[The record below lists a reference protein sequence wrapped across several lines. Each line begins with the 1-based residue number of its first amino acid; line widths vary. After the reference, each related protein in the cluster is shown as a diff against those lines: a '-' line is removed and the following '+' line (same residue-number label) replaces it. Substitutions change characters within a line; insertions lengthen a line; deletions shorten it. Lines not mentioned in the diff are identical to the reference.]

1 MMFASRKGQ
10 NSAAGRCRSNQVMKL
25 FMRWVMSAGV
35 VMASAAA
42 NAQVLAPYDIDRS
55 PYSVVSDLRGPY
67 AGLPQPG
74 RYAPSLLPPQEVYTV
89 LRESGFSPLGA
100 PQRRGFVYTIVVIDR
115 GGEDGRLV
123 IDARNGRI
131 IRFMPAYRMGDN
143 LNDAMR
149 TTYGPVVGSP
159 PGAVVRNGSQPA
171 LSPQVVSRVA
181 PTPLPKPS
189 RPISGEARPAVA
201 KSAAEPAQRSA
212 AVQAKPA
219 SAQPAPQLDA
229 PAVLEPKPAPSIMPT
244 QEMPKA
250 QGLD

>member
-1 MMFASRKGQ
+1 
-10 NSAAGRCRSNQVMKL
+10 
-25 FMRWVMSAGV
+25 
-35 VMASAAA
+35 
-42 NAQVLAPYDIDRS
+42 
-55 PYSVVSDLRGPY
+55 
-67 AGLPQPG
+67 
-74 RYAPSLLPPQEVYTV
+74 
-89 LRESGFSPLGA
+89 
-100 PQRRGFVYTIVVIDR
+100 VIDR

-131 IRFMPAYRMGDN
+131 IRFIPAYRMGDN

-159 PGAVVRNGSQPA
+159 PGAAMVRNGSQPA

-189 RPISGEARPAVA
+189 RPILGEARPAVA

-212 AVQAKPA
+212 AVQAKSA
-219 SAQPAPQLDA
+219 SAQPAPQSDA

-244 QEMPKA
+244 KEMPKA